1 MMTLVLKI
9 LPFSVDS
16 PSAEVGCVEPPIQ
29 LTSAPKDAE
38 DGAAEG
44 CRLAVGQDIITD
56 GERTG
61 QGSARRSLLLTSE
74 TGKQGDDA
82 TVSASTAPRSRLK
95 RGAVKHEEAE
105 DESTQAFRAPRKKRM
120 AFTIAQ
126 ICMQPSESSSEAV
139 SVSED
144 DEYQDSYEED
154 DDDDDRGL
162 PLQLAQE
169 EASAELDD
177 LSDADSVTK
186 TQPHTTQDDTIS
198 DEGRHDG
205 GLFDEDT
212 AIATLESSRGRVVEE
227 DGAFMKGFDQVH
239 DSWEDFF
246 SALKKHCDETWQLL
260 PKRTSYTADLRN
272 KKMKERGVPDGD
284 PRLLPSTFPYYSLT
298 LLCTHG
304 IDHPKKGKGKRQ
316 RRIIRYLACGA
327 KVNASSRRSHD
338 GEWKV
343 HVSWENSHNHLRS
356 EELFRYYAEN
366 RRITDPAVLVQ
377 AGKMKKAGASAKGI
391 LQHLREE
398 TGKSMDLRDV
408 HNLLAAGTRKNQ
420 GGRRIKSV
428 QSHCCGQ
435 YVYHSL
441 VESEMADN
449 LSFCLKEFKE
459 LNAAWVNIRVVV
471 TDKDFNDKDVLADA
485 FPDAR
490 QLLCQFHVI
499 DYLRKQVGSR
509 CGRGPEDKKNIIA
522 ALQLVMKAE
531 SATAYSAYRQE
542 MLRSLGNDKKDA
554 FFEYFKIS
562 LECKGVANKI
572 EIWHDDF
579 SAGQDIPANVGN
591 RKGKKTQ
598 RKLQLPR
605 EEGSDGGGAHN
616 DSNDK

>member
-1 MMTLVLKI
+1 MPKSLWKQALGGEENSGEEQLNLSSFGHPGIGSADRVPFGAAEERKLCPTQ
-9 LPFSVDS
+9 PFSVDS

-408 HNLLAAGTRKNQ
+408 HNLLAAATLSDDDSSG
-420 GGRRIKSV
+420 
-428 QSHCCGQ
+428 
-435 YVYHSL
+435 L
-441 VESEMADN
+441 VHAVCFQTASQKR
-449 LSFCLKEFKE
+449 LFK
-459 LNAAWVNIRVVV
+459 
-471 TDKDFNDKDVLADA
+471 A
-485 FPDAR
+485 F
-490 QLLCQFHVI
+490 
-499 DYLRKQVGSR
+499 
-509 CGRGPEDKKNIIA
+509 
-522 ALQLVMKAE
+522 AE
-531 SATAYSAYRQE
+531 
-542 MLRSLGNDKKDA
+542 
-554 FFEYFKIS
+554 IS

>member
-1 MMTLVLKI
+1 MLKTAQQKDVVL
-9 LPFSVDS
+9 
-16 PSAEVGCVEPPIQ
+16 
-29 LTSAPKDAE
+29 
-38 DGAAEG
+38 
-44 CRLAVGQDIITD
+44 R
-56 GERTG
+56 
-61 QGSARRSLLLTSE
+61 E

-408 HNLLAAGTRKNQ
+408 HNLLAAATLSDDDSSGLVHAVCFQTASQKRLFKAFAEVILVDTTHDTNKNKYKLFSIQ
-420 GGRRIKSV
+420 VDDVFGK
-428 QSHCCGQ
+428 GQ

-554 FFEYFKIS
+554 FFEYFKI
-562 LECKGVANKI
+562 
-572 EIWHDDF
+572 
-579 SAGQDIPANVGN
+579 
-591 RKGKKTQ
+591 
-598 RKLQLPR
+598 
-605 EEGSDGGGAHN
+605 
-616 DSNDK
+616 

>member
-1 MMTLVLKI
+1 
-9 LPFSVDS
+9 
-16 PSAEVGCVEPPIQ
+16 
-29 LTSAPKDAE
+29 
-38 DGAAEG
+38 
-44 CRLAVGQDIITD
+44 
-56 GERTG
+56 
-61 QGSARRSLLLTSE
+61 
-74 TGKQGDDA
+74 
-82 TVSASTAPRSRLK
+82 
-95 RGAVKHEEAE
+95 
-105 DESTQAFRAPRKKRM
+105 
-120 AFTIAQ
+120 
-126 ICMQPSESSSEAV
+126 
-139 SVSED
+139 
-144 DEYQDSYEED
+144 
-154 DDDDDRGL
+154 
-162 PLQLAQE
+162 
-169 EASAELDD
+169 
-177 LSDADSVTK
+177 
-186 TQPHTTQDDTIS
+186 
-198 DEGRHDG
+198 
-205 GLFDEDT
+205 
-212 AIATLESSRGRVVEE
+212 
-227 DGAFMKGFDQVH
+227 
-239 DSWEDFF
+239 
-246 SALKKHCDETWQLL
+246 
-260 PKRTSYTADLRN
+260 
-272 KKMKERGVPDGD
+272 
-284 PRLLPSTFPYYSLT
+284 STFPYYSLT

-428 QSHCCGQ
+428 QSHCCTARQKRLFKAFAEVILVDTTHDTNKNKYKLFSIQVDDVFGKGQ

-554 FFEYFKIS
+554 FFEYFKVNWETCKEEWVNYRRDNVPHLNTLSPNVIS

>member
-1 MMTLVLKI
+1 MLKTAQQKDVVL
-9 LPFSVDS
+9 
-16 PSAEVGCVEPPIQ
+16 
-29 LTSAPKDAE
+29 
-38 DGAAEG
+38 
-44 CRLAVGQDIITD
+44 R
-56 GERTG
+56 
-61 QGSARRSLLLTSE
+61 E

-428 QSHCCGQ
+428 QSHCCTASQKRLFKAFAEVILVDTTHDTNKNKYKLFSIQVDDVFGKGQ

>member
-1 MMTLVLKI
+1 MLKTAQQKDVVL
-9 LPFSVDS
+9 
-16 PSAEVGCVEPPIQ
+16 
-29 LTSAPKDAE
+29 
-38 DGAAEG
+38 
-44 CRLAVGQDIITD
+44 R
-56 GERTG
+56 
-61 QGSARRSLLLTSE
+61 E

-366 RRITDPAVLVQ
+366 RRITDPAVL
-377 AGKMKKAGASAKGI
+377 
-391 LQHLREE
+391 
-398 TGKSMDLRDV
+398 
-408 HNLLAAGTRKNQ
+408 
-420 GGRRIKSV
+420 
-428 QSHCCGQ
+428 GQ

-554 FFEYFKIS
+554 FFEYFKVSWETCKEEWVNYRRDNVPHLNTLSPNVIS

>member
-1 MMTLVLKI
+1 
-9 LPFSVDS
+9 
-16 PSAEVGCVEPPIQ
+16 
-29 LTSAPKDAE
+29 
-38 DGAAEG
+38 
-44 CRLAVGQDIITD
+44 
-56 GERTG
+56 
-61 QGSARRSLLLTSE
+61 
-74 TGKQGDDA
+74 
-82 TVSASTAPRSRLK
+82 
-95 RGAVKHEEAE
+95 
-105 DESTQAFRAPRKKRM
+105 M

-343 HVSWENSHNHLRS
+343 
-356 EELFRYYAEN
+356 
-366 RRITDPAVLVQ
+366 
-377 AGKMKKAGASAKGI
+377 
-391 LQHLREE
+391 
-398 TGKSMDLRDV
+398 
-408 HNLLAAGTRKNQ
+408 
-420 GGRRIKSV
+420 
-428 QSHCCGQ
+428 
-435 YVYHSL
+435 
-441 VESEMADN
+441 
-449 LSFCLKEFKE
+449 
-459 LNAAWVNIRVVV
+459 
-471 TDKDFNDKDVLADA
+471 
-485 FPDAR
+485 
-490 QLLCQFHVI
+490 
-499 DYLRKQVGSR
+499 GSR